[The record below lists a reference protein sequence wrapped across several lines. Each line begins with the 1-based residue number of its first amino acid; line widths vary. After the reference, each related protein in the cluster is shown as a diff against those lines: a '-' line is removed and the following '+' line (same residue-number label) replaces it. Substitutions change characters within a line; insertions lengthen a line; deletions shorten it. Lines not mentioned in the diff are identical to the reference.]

1 MDTHA
6 ATEQAAVT
14 SLQGVI
20 YRVLDD
26 DRIGSFRLR
35 CVPVS
40 FSFIQLGGQ
49 RQLKPPLPDGK
60 FKPTLP
66 AGLTKAD

>member
-1 MDTHA
+1 VDTHA

-14 SLQGVI
+14 CLQGVI
-20 YRVLDD
+20 DGVLDD

-40 FSFIQLGGQ
+40 FGCVELGGQ
-49 RQLKPPLPDGK
+49 GGVELLSSN
-60 FKPTLP
+60 
-66 AGLTKAD
+66 

>member
-1 MDTHA
+1 VDTHA
-6 ATEQAAVT
+6 ATEQSAVT

-35 CVPVS
+35 CVPVG
-40 FSFIQLGGQ
+40 FGFVNLGWQ
-49 RQLKPPLPDGK
+49 RLVETPVVDGS
-60 FKPTLP
+60 L
-66 AGLTKAD
+66 

>member
-1 MDTHA
+1 VDTHA

-40 FSFIQLGGQ
+40 FGCVELGRQCGVELLGSNQPLQLFT
-49 RQLKPPLPDGK
+49 R
-60 FKPTLP
+60 
-66 AGLTKAD
+66 